1 LIEGDEVMNSTKD
14 FSQETAAIA
23 EVSTLNGALLYLASV
38 AFFMA
43 WQWFH
48 SFSQVLLKIV
58 WSDEGKAILG
68 TSVFYPTAAM
78 TILFIVARL
87 VPNRVVKSCA
97 CFCKRKALA
106 AWKTI
111 RMAIA
116 RLHSMLAKIVAKRA
130 QIWTSLRVV
139 IGAFEIICL

>member
-1 LIEGDEVMNSTKD
+1 MLNSMDLSQKTIPEATTVEGTSLNSAV
-14 FSQETAAIA
+14 F
-23 EVSTLNGALLYLASV
+23 YLASV
-38 AFFMA
+38 ALFMA

-48 SFSQVLLKIV
+48 SFSQLLLRIV
-58 WSDEGKAILG
+58 WSDEGKTILG

-78 TILFIVARL
+78 TILFIVARM
-87 VPNRVVKSCA
+87 VPTRAVKSCA

-116 RLHSMLAKIVAKRA
+116 RLQSMFAKIVAKRA
-130 QIWTSLRVV
+130 QIRVSLRVL

>member
-1 LIEGDEVMNSTKD
+1 MNPTREV
-14 FSQETAAIA
+14 SQERTAIMG
-23 EVSTLNGALLYLASV
+23 VTNFKGAVIYLASL

-48 SFSQVLLKIV
+48 AFSQVLLRIV
-58 WSDEGKAILG
+58 WSDEGKTILG

-78 TILFIVARL
+78 TLLFIVARL

-116 RLHSMLAKIVAKRA
+116 RLQSMFAKIAAKRTKA
-130 QIWTSLRVV
+130 WTTLRVV

>member
-1 LIEGDEVMNSTKD
+1 MEVLNSMDLSQKTIPEATTVEGTSLNSAV
-14 FSQETAAIA
+14 F
-23 EVSTLNGALLYLASV
+23 YLASV
-38 AFFMA
+38 ALFMA

-48 SFSQVLLKIV
+48 SFSQLLLRIV
-58 WSDEGKAILG
+58 WSDEGKTILG

-78 TILFIVARL
+78 TILFIVARM
-87 VPNRVVKSCA
+87 VPTRAVKSCA

-116 RLHSMLAKIVAKRA
+116 RLQSMFAKIVAKRA
-130 QIWTSLRVV
+130 QIRVSLRVL

>member
-1 LIEGDEVMNSTKD
+1 MNSTKD
-14 FSQETAAIA
+14 FSKAGQASAAKL
-23 EVSTLNGALLYLASV
+23 EVGDLNGAVLYLASI

-48 SFSQVLLKIV
+48 SFSQVLLRIF

-87 VPNRVVKSCA
+87 VPNRVVNSCA
-97 CFCKRKALA
+97 CLCKRKALA

-116 RLHSMLAKIVAKRA
+116 RMQSMFAKMIAKRA

>member
-1 LIEGDEVMNSTKD
+1 MNTRSD
-14 FSQETAAIA
+14 FSEIKSDADTF
-23 EVSTLNGALLYLASV
+23 NGALLYCLSM
-38 AFFMA
+38 AFFSA
-43 WQWFH
+43 WHWFH
-48 SFSQVLLKIV
+48 SFSQVLLRIV
-58 WSDEGKAILG
+58 WSDEGKAILDS
-68 TSVFYPTAAM
+68 SVFYPTAAM

-87 VPNRVVKSCA
+87 VPVKTVKKCA

-116 RLHSMLAKIVAKRA
+116 RLQSLMAKIIARRA